1 MIDCC
6 TYCSSSNFVLN
17 GHDKKRVQRYKCN
30 DCHRRFCE
38 KGIFARMRTPKEI
51 IMNALYLRSYTLS
64 LREVKRVIKK
74 LKFYKISHVSI
85 YKWVMKFYPKL
96 SDIEK
101 RKPILFTNVW
111 HVDEK
116 FIRVRKSK
124 DDFAYLWV
132 VSDSN
137 SNIIAVHVSN
147 ARDAASAKIVLR
159 KARERA
165 GFNPRVIVTDG
176 LQGYQSATRIFGRKV
191 RHVVAHFEKKG
202 VVVDKKLLLLS
213 NNKIERI
220 NGFFALWLHVCR
232 GLKSFET
239 ANVWI
244 EFFAMH
250 YNYLMP
256 HGQKEVVR
264 LEWEQIPMMI
274 QTCRDIFA

>member
-1 MIDCC
+1 
-6 TYCSSSNFVLN
+6 
-17 GHDKKRVQRYKCN
+17 
-30 DCHRRFCE
+30 
-38 KGIFARMRTPKEI
+38 MRTPKEI

-64 LREVKRVIKK
+64 LRDVKRVIKK
-74 LKFYKISHVSI
+74 LKFYKISHVSV
-85 YKWVMKFYPKL
+85 YNWVMKFYPKL
-96 SDIEK
+96 TEIEK
-101 RKPILFTNVW
+101 RKPLSFTNIW

-124 DDFAYLWV
+124 DDFAYLWI

-147 ARDAASAKIVLR
+147 ARNAASAKIVLR

-165 GFNPRVIVTDG
+165 GFTPRVIVTDG
-176 LQGYQSATRIFGRKV
+176 LQGYKSATRIFGRKV

-239 ANVWI
+239 ANIWI
-244 EFFAMH
+244 DFFAMH

-256 HGQKEVVR
+256 HGKKEQVR
-264 LEWEQIPMMI
+264 IEWEQIPMI
-274 QTCRDIFA
+274 LQTC